1 MVDYYC
7 CFIGGNIIDTWT
19 YCSNV
24 SFFVWKLTLKAKI
37 YISLKPTV
45 SDPEGITIRGAL
57 HKLGFD
63 NVKDVRA
70 GKFIELDVEDGE
82 ESEIN
87 QQVTEM
93 CQKLLSNPIIED
105 FNFEI
110 QNT

>member
-1 MVDYYC
+1 MITVA
-7 CFIGGNIIDTWT
+7 
-19 YCSNV
+19 V
-24 SFFVWKLTLKAKI
+24 SLVAILLILGLIAPMLTFVWKLTLKAKI

-82 ESEIN
+82 ESEIK